1 MKYVL
6 LAMTTTLAAA
16 YLQLFCT
23 RQHSI
28 SETRNFVMEKV
39 CSPPPLSL
47 TITFL
52 SFLKNASSF
61 LTVHNFHKWTK
72 RTFFLYQEFHSVCSS
87 NSIFIST
94 ASVSKVLL
102 RLKAKET
109 VLRAFD
115 KSLLL
120 HFFCVAVNL
129 KILRM
134 MQLCNLL

>member
-1 MKYVL
+1 MSPRNRLIIQGLNSLLFKLRASVFRTICGSAWLFISKTIYIRRTCMHTSIIYVTKKVIHWG
-6 LAMTTTLAAA
+6 ANHPS
-16 YLQLFCT
+16 

-72 RTFFLYQEFHSVCSS
+72 RTFFLCKDFQDTQGGTLCM
-87 NSIFIST
+87 FI
-94 ASVSKVLL
+94 
-102 RLKAKET
+102 
-109 VLRAFD
+109 
-115 KSLLL
+115 
-120 HFFCVAVNL
+120 
-129 KILRM
+129 
-134 MQLCNLL
+134 